1 MFLHELEYFPSFL
14 EKMPTAF
21 FRISRSMQ
29 MSASSLRDRAFSV
42 SSGLNFFFPLPGK
55 LAVSLDAN
63 SLPAVQQLRSYVQLV
78 GQISDVLPFVA
89 QFYCGELERSVKCSS
104 SFCHFGKVVKY
115 NLYDL
120 TYCPLKCSR

>member
-55 LAVSLDAN
+55 LAVSFDAN
-63 SLPAVQQLRSYVQLV
+63 SLRQRYSSSGLISSSW

-104 SFCHFGKVVKY
+104 SFCHFCHFGKVVKY
-115 NLYDL
+115 NSYDL
-120 TYCPLKCSR
+120 TYCPL